1 MENFKLLSERL
12 TWAVSRRIAMD
23 VGGPRITK
31 KRMAEEAG
39 VSPPAVNYWFSDTN
53 GIQGEQARKLAKFL
67 LVDPVWLEK
76 GEGSPERTLFPGLA
90 GARQVVVLEQDA
102 PEFVQIPMVELRLQ
116 AGVTGFQ
123 TELDQRE
130 GGTLGMRRSW
140 IERTGLNPE
149 SLIAIHVKGDS
160 MEPSLYEDDVV
171 VLNTADR
178 KPADGAVFAV
188 NYEGEA
194 VVKRFSRDAGDW
206 WLTSDNPDQRKHH
219 RKLCRGEACIIIGRV
234 VRKESDRI

>member
-12 TWAVSRRIAMD
+12 SWALARRSTRDTSIGRVS
-23 VGGPRITK
+23 
-31 KRMAEEAG
+31 KRLLAEYAG

-53 GIQGEQARKLAKFL
+53 GMQAEAARKLAKFL
-67 LVDPVWLEK
+67 EVDPVWLEK
-76 GEGSPERTLFPGLA
+76 GEGTPERKVHHDVA
-90 GARQVVVLEQDA
+90 GARQVVVAEQDA
-102 PEFVQIPMVELRLQ
+102 PDFVHIPMVKLRLS

-123 TELDQRE
+123 TEPDRRD

-140 IERTGLNPE
+140 VERSGLAPE
-149 SLIAIHVKGDS
+149 KLIAIQVQGES

-171 VLNTADR
+171 VINTADR
-178 KPADGAVFAV
+178 KPVDGAVFAV

-194 VVKRFSRDAGDW
+194 VVKRFARDAGDW

-219 RKLCRGEACIIIGRV
+219 RKVCRGDACLIIGRV